1 MNWLNKLKKTGEALQ
16 TAISKVQSS
25 LGFIDAD
32 TIDEIEELLILADI
46 GTATTDLIIS
56 KLKQKI
62 KQKAIPKNEIN
73 KALKEILLGIISNS
87 HNDTA
92 EYEPNK
98 LNIIMVV
105 GVNGAGKTTTIGKLA
120 NRFSDKKVMVAAGDT
135 FRAAAQAQLNEWV
148 NRSNTAIVWGDE
160 NDNPS
165 SVAYKAITEATA
177 NKADILIIDT
187 AGRLQA
193 KQALMDELGKI
204 VRTVDKYDPD
214 AAKKTYIVLDGSQG
228 QNTFSQVKS
237 FNEVAKLSGIIVTK
251 LDSSSKAGFL
261 IGIAHEYRIPVAYAC
276 FGEKITD
283 IEPFDPQNYIEGLLG

>member
-1 MNWLNKLKKTGEALQ
+1 MNWLNKLKKTGEVLQ

-25 LGFIDAD
+25 LGFIDTD

-46 GTATTDLIIS
+46 GTTTTDLIIS

-73 KALKEILLGIISNS
+73 KALKEILLGIISGN

-135 FRAAAQAQLNEWV
+135 FRAAAQAQLNEWA

-204 VRTVDKYDPD
+204 VRTVDKYAPD

-261 IGIAHEYRIPVAYAC
+261 IGIANEYRIPVAYAC

>member
-46 GTATTDLIIS
+46 GTTTTDLIIS

-73 KALKEILLGIISNS
+73 KALKEILLGIISENKS
-87 HNDTA
+87 DTV

-120 NRFSDKKVMVAAGDT
+120 NRFANKKVMVAAGDT
-135 FRAAAQAQLNEWV
+135 FRAAAQAQLNEWA

-204 VRTVDKYDPD
+204 VRTVDKYAPD

-261 IGIAHEYRIPVAYAC
+261 IGITNEYKIPVAYAC

>member
-1 MNWLNKLKKTGEALQ
+1 MNWLNKLKKTGEVLQ

-46 GTATTDLIIS
+46 GTTTTDLIIS

-73 KALKEILLGIISNS
+73 KALKEILLGIISGN

-135 FRAAAQAQLNEWV
+135 FRAAAQAQLNEWA

-204 VRTVDKYDPD
+204 VRTVDKYAPD

-261 IGIAHEYRIPVAYAC
+261 IGIANEYRIPVAYAC